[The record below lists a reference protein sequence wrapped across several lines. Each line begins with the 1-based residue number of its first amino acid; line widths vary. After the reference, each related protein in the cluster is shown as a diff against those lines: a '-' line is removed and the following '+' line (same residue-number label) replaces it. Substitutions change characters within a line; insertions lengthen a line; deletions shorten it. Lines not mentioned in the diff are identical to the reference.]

1 MKNILLLGIFGLLLA
16 ACAEETNV
24 EIIGNI
30 KNANNTT
37 VYLDQ
42 NDVNAQRTIDSAK
55 IDKKGNFSFKTNIT
69 QPTFYTLRFADN
81 EQIVVIATPEE
92 KLEISGDLHDLSN
105 NYWVDGTTD
114 NSLWIKLLAFQLNR
128 TKTLT
133 DSVKTAYQALPQG
146 KEYDAQRQE
155 YAKSW
160 EEAINKQIN
169 FTRDFILKHAVS
181 PASYYALY
189 QQIDNNLYVMDEIE
203 DLHYFKVVAS
213 SMSAIYPESQ
223 YTKAIMNH
231 LEKIYDAIRN
241 QQLVN
246 AINNSEQSLPNIKLP
261 NVKNDTLSLLPIK
274 TKLVVLDFNLITA
287 PESKE
292 HIEQMKAVY
301 NKFKNRGV
309 EIYQVCLDNNRL
321 LWEEVIKQY
330 GITWKCVWDENA
342 LRSRSAAIWNIKNIP
357 ANYIINQDME
367 IVGKNLYGDRLADRL
382 NDLLQ
387 RK

>member
-1 MKNILLLGIFGLLLA
+1 MFLFA
-16 ACAEETNV
+16 ACSEKTNV
-24 EIIGNI
+24 EIYGTIKDAGNS
-30 KNANNTT
+30 T

-55 IDKKGNFSFKTNIT
+55 IDKKGSFKFKTNIT
-69 QPTFYTLRFADN
+69 QPTFYTLRFPN
-81 EQIVVIATPEE
+81 EEQIVVIASPDE
-92 KLEISGDLHDLSN
+92 KLEISGNLKDLSD

-114 NSLWIKLLAFQLNR
+114 NSLWIKLLTFQLNR
-128 TKTLT
+128 TKTIT
-133 DSVKTAYQALPQG
+133 DSVKQAYQALPKG
-146 KEYDAQRQE
+146 KEYDQQRQE
-155 YAKSW
+155 YTKAW

-181 PASYYALY
+181 PAAYYALY

-213 SMSAIYPESQ
+213 SMSAMYPESQ

-231 LEKIYDAIRN
+231 LDKIYDAIRN

-246 AINNSEQSLPNIKLP
+246 VINNSEQSLPNIKLP

-274 TKLVVLDFNLITA
+274 NKLVVLDFNLITA

-292 HIEQMKAVY
+292 QIEQMKAIY
-301 NKFKNRGV
+301 NRFKKQGV
-309 EIYQVCLDNNRL
+309 EIYQVCLDNNKL
-321 LWEEVIKQY
+321 QWEEAIRQY
-330 GITWKCVWDENA
+330 GITWQCVWDANA
-342 LRSRSAAIWNIKNIP
+342 LRSRSAAIWNVKNIP

-367 IVGKNLYGDRLADRL
+367 IVGKNLYGNRLADRL